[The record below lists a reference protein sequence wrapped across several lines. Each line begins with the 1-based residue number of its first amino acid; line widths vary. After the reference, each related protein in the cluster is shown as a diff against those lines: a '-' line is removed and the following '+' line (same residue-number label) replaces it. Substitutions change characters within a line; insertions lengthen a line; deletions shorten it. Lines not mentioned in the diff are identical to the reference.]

1 MARYQVIFSPTGG
14 TQKVADILTA
24 AWSDV
29 QRVDLTEKTKDF
41 SQLAF
46 QADDVCLVAVPS
58 YGGRVPAVAVER
70 LKKLNGGGA
79 RAVLVC
85 AYGNRD
91 YEDTL
96 LELED
101 ILSERGFRPAAAV
114 AAVTEHS
121 IMPQF
126 GSGRPDAEDTAELRE
141 FAARID
147 KRLAEACS
155 EKSVQVPGNR
165 PYREYGGVPMQPK
178 ADDKSC
184 TRCGLCAAKCP
195 TGAIDVQNPQET
207 DSHKCIS
214 CMRCLAICPQKARKL
229 NKLMVSVAAGKMKKA
244 CSDRKSNALFL

>member
-14 TQKVADILTA
+14 TQKAAELLTA
-24 AWSDV
+24 AWPDV
-29 QRVDLTEKTKDF
+29 QTVDLSDRTQDF
-41 SQLAF
+41 SQFTF
-46 QADDVCLVAVPS
+46 QEDDVCLVAVPS
-58 YGGRVPAVAVER
+58 YGGRVPGTAAER

-91 YEDTL
+91 YDDTL

-101 ILSERGFRPAAAV
+101 ILSERGFRSVAAV
-114 AAVTEHS
+114 AAAAEHS

-126 GSGRPDAEDTAELRE
+126 GSGRPDAQDKEELRE

-147 KRLAEACS
+147 EQLTEAS
-155 EKSVQVPGNR
+155 GEKAVQVPGNH
-165 PYREYGGVPMQPK
+165 PYREYNGVPMQPK
-178 ADDKSC
+178 ADKSC

-195 TGAIDVQNPQET
+195 VGAIDVQDPQQT
-207 DSHKCIS
+207 DTQKCIS

-229 NKLMVSVAAGKMKKA
+229 NKVVVSVAAAKMKKA